1 MSHQA
6 EYNYNPSANN
16 IYMCHQAKNML
27 AIKQRIYE
35 PSSKKIMS
43 HQAKHISAIKQNMY
57 QPSSKLYISH
67 QAKHISAI
75 KQSIDI
81 LCNLFL
87 NWQTKNKDQ
96 HVN

>member
-35 PSSKKIMS
+35 PSSKK
-43 HQAKHISAIKQNMY
+43 NY
-57 QPSSKLYISH
+57 EPSSKTYISH
-67 QAKHISAI
+67 QAKHVSAI
-75 KQSIDI
+75 KQIIHQPSSKTHISHQAKHRY
-81 LCNLFL
+81 F
-87 NWQTKNKDQ
+87 
-96 HVN
+96 V